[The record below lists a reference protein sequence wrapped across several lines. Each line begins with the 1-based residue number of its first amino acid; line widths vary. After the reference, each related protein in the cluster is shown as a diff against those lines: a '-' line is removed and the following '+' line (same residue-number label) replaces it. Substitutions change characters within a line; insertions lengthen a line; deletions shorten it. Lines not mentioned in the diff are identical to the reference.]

1 MTTMLTHSRNSYE
14 DPASPNG
21 AIRADIK
28 RLERTEAEL
37 SAYRRG
43 LQVLLDQG
51 QDEALVAQE
60 RMASEQCA
68 AINRRLDELC
78 AQLTGQIRLAY

>member
-28 RLERTEAEL
+28 RLERAEAEL
-37 SAYRRG
+37 SVYRRG
-43 LQVLLDQG
+43 LQVLLNQG
-51 QDEALVAQE
+51 QNEALVAQE
-60 RMASEQCA
+60 RMASAQCA
-68 AINRRLDELC
+68 AINRRLGELC
-78 AQLTGQIRLAY
+78 DQLSRQIRQA